1 MAAPALNP
9 FVLGGAGVWRLWTCH
24 LVHFGAAHAL
34 LNLAALGVPFAL
46 VPARAW
52 PRMLLGLFLVAPA
65 LSLILLPGLDGGTY
79 RGASGLACAAW
90 SMAGAALVR
99 ERGTRVE
106 GILLLGLL
114 GAKLAGEAWS
124 GAALL
129 PGGAGWVSLPEAHRW
144 GAVLGVLCSPM
155 ILMATRR
162 LSRRPD

>member
-24 LVHFGAAHAL
+24 LVHFGVGHAL

-52 PRMLLGLFLVAPA
+52 PRMLLGLFLVAPL
-65 LSLILLPGLDGGTY
+65 LSLILLP
-79 RGASGLACAAW
+79 GLACAAW

-114 GAKLAGEAWS
+114 GAKLAVEAWS

-129 PGGAGWVSLPEAHRW
+129 PGGAGWVSLPAAHRW
-144 GAVLGVLCSPM
+144 GALLGWLSS
-155 ILMATRR
+155 R
-162 LSRRPD
+162 LLRNTAAKG